1 MTSHA
6 TGHLDLTVMLAFH
19 DAFRRDLTHLA
30 RAASHRPADLDDP
43 NRRTAVLAGWELFK
57 TYLHIHHTAEDN
69 DLWPRMRTHLAD
81 RPDEL
86 ALLQAMQDEHARID
100 PLLDA
105 VDGAFADLDS
115 GHQRLGDTVDAWPVS
130 FAGIWATRSAMCCR

>member
-57 TYLHIHHTAEDN
+57 TQLHIHHTALE
-69 DLWPRMRTHLAD
+69 
-81 RPDEL
+81 
-86 ALLQAMQDEHARID
+86 AL
-100 PLLDA
+100 
-105 VDGAFADLDS
+105 
-115 GHQRLGDTVDAWPVS
+115 
-130 FAGIWATRSAMCCR
+130 